1 VYINLRITRLARR
14 EMIIVIEELKKW
26 CGLLSV
32 KGPIDG
38 THISIVKPQCD
49 FVEDDYCTK

>member
-1 VYINLRITRLARR
+1 
-14 EMIIVIEELKKW
+14 MIIVIEELKKW